1 MSTIAYDELH
11 RITYKQIDL
20 GKLHALQG
28 IREELTE
35 IVRLLSPVTVTA
47 LHERF
52 DEIDIS
58 AGDDSEVEI
67 VHNA

>member
-1 MSTIAYDELH
+1 MSISSDGAN
-11 RITYKQIDL
+11 RITHKQIEL
-20 GKLHALQG
+20 GKLVALQS
-28 IREELTE
+28 ILEQLTE

-58 AGDDSEVEI
+58 AGDNSEVEI